1 MDDVVIKATD
11 EFCWCKKKRK
21 ETMMRHPFDLELAE
35 LEAIHANLQCLT
47 EAELETVS
55 GGSLRATTMAL
66 GEEGGQVT
74 TMALGEEGG
83 STKLAY
89 EAGGSV

>member
-1 MDDVVIKATD
+1 L
-11 EFCWCKKKRK
+11 WCKKKRK
-21 ETMMRHPFDLELAE
+21 ETRMRHPFDLELAE

-47 EAELETVS
+47 EAELATVS

-83 STKLAY
+83 PSNSRRSIRRFLRACSEVTL
-89 EAGGSV
+89 